1 MSNGTPAG
9 LRNRPI
15 AIAARAAI
23 AGSLDLRNGSSC
35 DGNVLRLRSSLPI
48 WPKGE
53 LSDRLGVGAA
63 MPRVG
68 AACGDALTLVTGV
81 DVGVGDGDGDGD
93 GEAANRNASAPSALS
108 AKIDRLI
115 ISGTLDDMVA
125 RAFEAAALD
134 RLLGLPVILERF
146 AATRMAK
153 FAQRLCLDLPDALA
167 RDAEFLAHLF
177 KRALVTVFQAEPQH
191 EHLALALGEVLEHVA
206 HLLFEHGHR
215 CRLGRRDRVLVLDE
229 VAEMAILFLADRRL
243 ERDRLLRDLHD
254 LAHLV
259 RRQRHLFGDL
269 FNRRIAA
276 KLLQQLP

>member
-81 DVGVGDGDGDGD
+81 DVGVGDGDGDG
-93 GEAANRNASAPSALS
+93 EAANRNASAPSALS

-115 ISGTLDDMVA
+115 IS
-125 RAFEAAALD
+125 
-134 RLLGLPVILERF
+134 RL
-146 AATRMAK
+146 
-153 FAQRLCLDLPDALA
+153 
-167 RDAEFLAHLF
+167 
-177 KRALVTVFQAEPQH
+177 
-191 EHLALALGEVLEHVA
+191 
-206 HLLFEHGHR
+206 
-215 CRLGRRDRVLVLDE
+215 
-229 VAEMAILFLADRRL
+229 
-243 ERDRLLRDLHD
+243 
-254 LAHLV
+254 
-259 RRQRHLFGDL
+259 
-269 FNRRIAA
+269 
-276 KLLQQLP
+276 